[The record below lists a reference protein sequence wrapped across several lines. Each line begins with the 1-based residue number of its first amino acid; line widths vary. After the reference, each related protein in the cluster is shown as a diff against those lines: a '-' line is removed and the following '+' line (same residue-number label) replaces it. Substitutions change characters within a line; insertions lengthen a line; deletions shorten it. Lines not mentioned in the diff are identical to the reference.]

1 MKRMTK
7 KTLAVALTAAMCL
20 TLAGCGGGDKKETK
34 AGETTAAAE
43 EGAVDLNALTLDE
56 IIEKAKAEGKV
67 ESVGMPDS
75 WANWGLTWQD
85 LKDEYAI
92 KHSCP

>member
-20 TLAGCGGGDKKETK
+20 TLAGCGGSDKKETKAAETK

-75 WANWGLTWQD
+75 WANWGLTW
-85 LKDEYAI
+85 
-92 KHSCP
+92 